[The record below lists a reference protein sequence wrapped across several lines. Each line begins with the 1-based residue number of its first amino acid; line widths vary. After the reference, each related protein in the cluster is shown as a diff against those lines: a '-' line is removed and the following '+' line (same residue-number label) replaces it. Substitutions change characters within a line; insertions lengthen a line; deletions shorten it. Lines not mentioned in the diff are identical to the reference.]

1 MTDWQHFN
9 WISVWGINFECKQ
22 KLQCDSEW
30 GAWKR
35 ESSKSMNEGETF
47 NSCYEEGFQEVYGDA
62 IRACYHDDESSIK
75 RVH

>member
-1 MTDWQHFN
+1 MTQNGEH
-9 WISVWGINFECKQ
+9 E
-22 KLQCDSEW
+22 
-30 GAWKR
+30 R
-35 ESSKSMNEGETF
+35 ERENSKSMNEGETF

>member
-1 MTDWQHFN
+1 MNVNKNYNVTQNGEH
-9 WISVWGINFECKQ
+9 E
-22 KLQCDSEW
+22 
-30 GAWKR
+30 R
-35 ESSKSMNEGETF
+35 ERENSKSMNEGETF